1 MYFIHSVAWI
11 CITPSLHYSR
21 TSDFRCFFHHC
32 LRKTLSGTIRRF
44 TYLYYFFFF
53 FNELNTTA
61 EPWRTRG
68 VRNWEYDGYE
78 VSGKLFLLVGVG
90 TLDIILANNTCD
102 ESQGSIC
109 SSYMHIGKLKRINVS
124 NFLILNWKWD
134 IFFANRIV
142 RQIAFFTAFFFWKW
156 LLFSVFF
163 KNAQS
168 YCFSI
173 LFGLSF
179 DLEQFHLI

>member
-1 MYFIHSVAWI
+1 MD
-11 CITPSLHYSR
+11 LHYSESALFPHFGLQMLFPPLLAKDAVR
-21 TSDFRCFFHHC
+21 HHPQVYIPFLFF
-32 LRKTLSGTIRRF
+32 I
-44 TYLYYFFFF
+44 F

-68 VRNWEYDGYE
+68 VRNWEYDGYK

-142 RQIAFFTAFFFWKW
+142 RQIAFFIAFFFWKW